1 MAALVWLLFSLAAG
15 AADAR
20 HLRGLRG
27 LSEDLGS
34 LLRED
39 VAKAASFILKTFDI
53 EGSQGGAPAASV
65 DTTASGAHLVQ
76 ELLSNKELTEQIMLR
91 PTQNGWVQS
100 GRLYDIQMKAAHVG
114 KGTHVSTQGGLVT
127 FSVEDLSVE
136 VDCHYDLRLSSFK
149 YKETGNVRARLFG
162 DSMSL
167 NFPVEGS
174 GPGGCHFGK
183 GLDLEVLNATSDH
196 DALNVAIT
204 DILSSNMLDLRTE
217 IVQEMESGLCRNL
230 LEPRAQQPKFM
241 HKPMGKGES
250 MWPLVLGTI
259 FLFFAMLVANGSGAA
274 SPRLHFQF
282 MQAVV
287 QTADVFDVG

>member
-1 MAALVWLLFSLAAG
+1 
-15 AADAR
+15 
-20 HLRGLRG
+20 
-27 LSEDLGS
+27 
-34 LLRED
+34 
-39 VAKAASFILKTFDI
+39 
-53 EGSQGGAPAASV
+53 
-65 DTTASGAHLVQ
+65 
-76 ELLSNKELTEQIMLR
+76 
-91 PTQNGWVQS
+91 
-100 GRLYDIQMKAAHVG
+100 
-114 KGTHVSTQGGLVT
+114 
-127 FSVEDLSVE
+127 
-136 VDCHYDLRLSSFK
+136 
-149 YKETGNVRARLFG
+149 
-162 DSMSL
+162 MSL

-259 FLFFAMLVANGSGAA
+259 FLFFAMLVAAFLAGRQSVYLGCC
-274 SPRLHFQF
+274 SCFCRCCGRLAPQAWSHAEGHTSSEESHSDVENQF
-282 MQAVV
+282 LGLSNV
-287 QTADVFDVG
+287 TPIFKK

>member
-1 MAALVWLLFSLAAG
+1 
-15 AADAR
+15 
-20 HLRGLRG
+20 
-27 LSEDLGS
+27 
-34 LLRED
+34 
-39 VAKAASFILKTFDI
+39 
-53 EGSQGGAPAASV
+53 
-65 DTTASGAHLVQ
+65 
-76 ELLSNKELTEQIMLR
+76 MLR
-91 PTQNGWVQS
+91 PTQNGLVQS

-114 KGTHVSTQGGLVT
+114 NGTHVSTQRGLVT
-127 FSVEDLSVE
+127 FFVKDLSVD

-162 DSMSL
+162 DSMVL
-167 NFPVEGS
+167 NFPDEGS
-174 GPGGCHFGK
+174 GAGGCHFGK

-230 LEPRAQQPKFM
+230 LEPRAQQPNFM

-259 FLFFAMLVANGSGAA
+259 FLFFAMLVAAFLAGRQSVYLGCC
-274 SPRLHFQF
+274 SCLSRCCGRLAPQAWSHTEGHTSSEESHSDVENQF
-282 MQAVV
+282 LGLSNVTPISQK
-287 QTADVFDVG
+287 

>member
-1 MAALVWLLFSLAAG
+1 
-15 AADAR
+15 
-20 HLRGLRG
+20 
-27 LSEDLGS
+27 
-34 LLRED
+34 
-39 VAKAASFILKTFDI
+39 
-53 EGSQGGAPAASV
+53 
-65 DTTASGAHLVQ
+65 
-76 ELLSNKELTEQIMLR
+76 
-91 PTQNGWVQS
+91 
-100 GRLYDIQMKAAHVG
+100 
-114 KGTHVSTQGGLVT
+114 
-127 FSVEDLSVE
+127 
-136 VDCHYDLRLSSFK
+136 
-149 YKETGNVRARLFG
+149 
-162 DSMSL
+162 MSL